1 MHALHHLLRSAMVAG
16 IVVALSG
23 SLLQAQ
29 PYSHEVRSATI
40 DDPSLTAPVG
50 MIWIQAVGFGKKE
63 VEAQRDAEVAAL
75 EALLFQGIANTQFS
89 MPMVEGGVASREQH
103 AAFYKTFF
111 EQQGYRQFVSKT
123 QLVQGLTKFKGGR
136 KLVTRVLV
144 DVNGLRRHLESN
156 GVIRKFGM

>member
-1 MHALHHLLRSAMVAG
+1 MRVLQLLLRSAVMACVAIASIG
-16 IVVALSG
+16 AA
-23 SLLQAQ
+23 LQAQ

-50 MIWIQAVGFGKKE
+50 MIWIRAVGFGKKE

-111 EQQGYRQFVSKT
+111 EQQGFRQFVSKT

>member
-1 MHALHHLLRSAMVAG
+1 MRAFQLLLRSALVVGIGFAVAG
-16 IVVALSG
+16 T
-23 SLLQAQ
+23 SLLAQ

-63 VEAQRDAEVAAL
+63 VDAQRDAEVAAL

-89 MPMVEGGVASREQH
+89 MPMVEGEAASREQH
-103 AAFYKTFF
+103 AAFYKIFF
-111 EQQGYRQFVSKT
+111 DQQGFRQFVSKT

-136 KLVTRVLV
+136 KLVTRILV
-144 DVNGLRRHLESN
+144 DVNGLRRHLTSN